1 MLHIHFFLIA
11 IEVIGGALIIATTTL
26 TINDTQRAIDQL
38 RNASKSSVSF
48 NLYDAAVRVLQIK
61 SSFVSTKNLLLFVC
75 LFGLSGGSMA
85 AYGFKWYDSVS
96 MIGLVFYFVTGVACS
111 FFLTRNFKKYYG
123 DRYGSIDWHR

>member
-1 MLHIHFFLIA
+1 VEYLYFFFLA
-11 IEVIGGALIIATTTL
+11 LELIGGALIIGSATL

-38 RNASKSSVSF
+38 RSASHPMASF
-48 NLYDAAVRVLQIK
+48 KLYDAAVRVLQIK

-85 AYGFKWYDSVS
+85 AFGFKWYDSVS

-123 DRYGSIDWHR
+123 DRYGNID